1 MPQNG
6 AERGPV
12 RTIAIVTVFILGAGL
27 GPAAIALAPKAARP
41 VAIVAAPWAAAGEA
55 ARIVAAAD
63 GSMLAATGDG
73 HVAIAR
79 SAADDFAARL
89 YRAGALI
96 VLDAA
101 LVAAC
106 LPVNRIPTG
115 APT

>member
-1 MPQNG
+1 
-6 AERGPV
+6 V
-12 RTIAIVTVFILGAGL
+12 RAIAIATLFALTAGL
-27 GPAAIALAPKAARP
+27 GPAAIALAPKAASP

-63 GSMLAATGDG
+63 GSIMAATGDG

-79 SAADDFAARL
+79 SGAQDFVARL